1 MIPEPSL
8 ILLLFNLYFSN
19 SSRSGK
25 ILLPSLIIVNVP
37 LFTSTVPNVIASTPI
52 IEMALGISSIPKIN
66 PKI

>member
-1 MIPEPSL
+1 
-8 ILLLFNLYFSN
+8 LLLFNLYFSN

-37 LFTSTVPNVIASTPI
+37 LFTSTVPKVIASTPI
-52 IEMALGISSIPKIN
+52 IETALGISSIPNIH

>member
-1 MIPEPSL
+1 MIPEPSF

-37 LFTSTVPNVIASTPI
+37 LFTRTVPNVIARTPI
-52 IEMALGISSIPKIN
+52 IEIALGISSIPNIH